1 MTTKRSYIIA
11 AVLAIGAAGWI
22 ASGQLADGG
31 GAPEPRKPPADL
43 SAGERTPTV
52 RVRAQSAEPRVREAV
67 LRGRTEAL
75 HTVEVK
81 AETYGQVLELLIARG
96 TEVKANQPMVRLDPE
111 ERPAVLQEAEALLEQ
126 RRLEFVAAE
135 RLSKKGFRAETQL
148 AGSKAAMDAAS
159 ARVQR
164 ALIDISNTEIRAP
177 FDGIVDDRMTDV
189 GDYVEKGDV
198 IARVTTLDPILIVA
212 QVSER
217 DVGRL
222 EAGIE
227 GRARLVTGQEIT
239 GKLRFVSKMADDA
252 TRTFRVELVAD
263 NPGNKIPDGVT
274 AELRIPLDSSMAHLV
289 SPAILTLTDQG
300 ELGVK
305 TLEAGNTV
313 GFHPVSIL
321 ESVPGGVWIGGLP
334 EEVILITVGQEF
346 VAVGQAVRPVDE
358 QSIDQAAGAGGSS

>member
-52 RVRAQSAEPRVREAV
+52 RVRTQSAEPRVREVV

-126 RRLEFVAAE
+126 RRIEFDAAE
-135 RLSKKGFRAETQL
+135 RLSKKGFRASTQL
-148 AGSKAAMDAAS
+148 AGAKAAMDAAS

-164 ALIDISNTEIRAP
+164 ALIDISNTEVRAP

-239 GKLRFVSKMADDA
+239 GKLRFVGKMADDA
-252 TRTFRVELVAD
+252 TRTFRVELEAD

-274 AELRIPLDSSMAHLV
+274 AELRIPLDSNMAHLV

-300 ELGVK
+300 VLGVK
-305 TLEAGNTV
+305 TLEAGDTV
-313 GFHPVSIL
+313 GFHPVRIL
-321 ESVPGGVWIGGLP
+321 ESVPGGVWIDGLP
-334 EEVILITVGQEF
+334 EEVTLITVGQEF

-358 QSIDQAAGAGGSS
+358 DSIDQAAGASGSS